1 MIRNKSVENT
11 VSKCIQ
17 LLKWLVISLVF
28 GVVIGCISSGFL
40 YCIAKVTDFRTSHH
54 NILLLL
60 PFAGLFIVFLYR
72 ISNQKNDS
80 GTNLVLSAI
89 RSENDIPPQM
99 IPLILIATLIT
110 HLFGGSAGREGAALQ
125 FGGSFGNITA
135 KKLHFNDS
143 DKKILIMAG
152 MSAAFAGIFGTPLAA
167 AIFSLEVVSVGIIYY
182 AALVPCVFS
191 SFIAYGVSVYFKLH
205 LIRTPYPIVNAPSFY
220 SLHAFKAVIL
230 AILCSIVGA
239 IFCYVL
245 HKTDKLYSKFI
256 PNQYIRV
263 FVGGLLVVILSYS
276 LQTTKYLGIGDVI
289 IKQSF
294 ANSASIQ
301 DFALKIIFTCLTL
314 CAGFKGGE
322 IVPAFFIGAT
332 FGSAFAPIIGL
343 PVGLCAAC
351 GMVGVFCAVTN
362 SPITSILIAFE
373 LFGAQGIPYFSIV
386 IAISYLIS
394 GYSGL
399 YSSQKII
406 YSKTEMKYI
415 NHHTNHVSKRGG
427 HNLKNIKSWKRYLKL
442 KVTPKK

>member
-1 MIRNKSVENT
+1 MIRNKSIENT
-11 VSKCIQ
+11 LSKCIQ
-17 LLKWLVISLVF
+17 LFKWLIISMVF
-28 GVVIGCISSGFL
+28 GVVIGCIASGFL
-40 YCIAKVTDFRTSHH
+40 YCIAKATDFRTSHQYI
-54 NILLLL
+54 ILFLPLSGLL
-60 PFAGLFIVFLYR
+60 IVFLYR
-72 ISNQKNDS
+72 ILNQKNDS

-99 IPLILIATLIT
+99 VPLILVATIIT

-125 FGGSFGNITA
+125 FGGSFGNIVG
-135 KKLHFNDS
+135 KKLHLNDS

-152 MSAAFAGIFGTPLAA
+152 MSAAFAAIFGTPLAA

-205 LIRTPYPIVNAPSFY
+205 LLRTPYPIVNAPSIY
-220 SLHAFKAVIL
+220 STNAFKIVL
-230 AILCSIVGA
+230 LGILCSIVGTF
-239 IFCYVL
+239 FCYIL
-245 HKTDKLYSKFI
+245 HKTDKLYTRFF
-256 PNQYIRV
+256 PNQYIRA
-263 FVGGLLVVILSYS
+263 FVGGLLVVALSYS
-276 LQTTKYLGIGDVI
+276 LQTTKYLGIGDDVI
-289 IKQSF
+289 NQSF
-294 ANSASIQ
+294 TGSASLW
-301 DFALKIIFTCLTL
+301 DFAFKILFTSLTL

-332 FGSAFAPIIGL
+332 FGSAVAPIIGL
-343 PVGLCAAC
+343 PIGLCAAC
-351 GMVGVFCAVTN
+351 GMVGIFCAVTN

-373 LFGAQGIPYFSIV
+373 LFGAKGIPYFSIV

-415 NHHTNHVSKRGG
+415 NHHTNHVSTSGG
-427 HNLKNIKSWKRYLKL
+427 HNINNMRSLKRYLKL
-442 KVTPKK
+442 KMAPKK